1 MHANVSHDTTGPQ
14 GSTWEGQPSY
24 VPRTTHARLTGGHP
38 EDNKRRNTRHP
49 RNDKTTHDKTI
60 EGAAVRTQ
68 PAAQYC
74 MAPHDVSRHALASTE
89 ANPQTTRH
97 VPPGGHV
104 ALMPR
109 ASGSGTQIR
118 IGAVGI
124 AAAMMRGGVYDGN
137 RGSTT
142 SAVPPPEAADAV
154 ASLGT
159 GCPSTGAAPAGEA
172 NIAATAAPPR
182 RGEAACTT
190 AAVARRPRPCHR
202 RKPSARWRHLGWAAR
217 QPGQHP
223 REERSSRPRQR
234 HRTSRPRRCWSRP
247 DRWRPH
253 VACPDDRAQ
262 AARP

>member
-49 RNDKTTHDKTI
+49 RNDKTTHDQTI

-137 RGSTT
+137 RGSPT
-142 SAVPPPEAADAV
+142 SAVPPPEAAGSRRRGGVTRDGLPVNRGSTRGRGEHRGHGSTAATRRGGVYDGGRGSSTSAVPPPEAIGAV
-154 ASLGT
+154 APLGL
-159 GCPSTGAAPAGEA
+159 GCPSTGAAPAGGA
-172 NIAATAAPPR
+172 IIAATAAASNISSSSLLESPR
-182 RGEAACTT
+182 SMAAPRG
-190 AAVARRPRPCHR
+190 VP
-202 RKPSARWRHLGWAAR
+202 
-217 QPGQHP
+217 
-223 REERSSRPRQR
+223 
-234 HRTSRPRRCWSRP
+234 
-247 DRWRPH
+247 
-253 VACPDDRAQ
+253 
-262 AARP
+262 